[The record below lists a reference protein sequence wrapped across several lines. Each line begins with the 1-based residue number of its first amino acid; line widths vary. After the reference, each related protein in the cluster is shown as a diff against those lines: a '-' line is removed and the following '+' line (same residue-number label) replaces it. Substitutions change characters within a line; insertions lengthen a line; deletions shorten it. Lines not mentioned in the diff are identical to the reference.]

1 MNHKQ
6 NAIRFAVVVF
16 WLIYFG
22 ILASAAVNLANAITL
37 GWPTLLLYGT
47 VITVVTYANIFS
59 TKYFWNLK

>member
-6 NAIRFAVVVF
+6 NAIRFAVVVG

-22 ILASAAVNLANAITL
+22 ILASTAVNIATAVTL

-47 VITVVTYANIFS
+47 VATVVTYAGIFS
-59 TKYFWNLK
+59 TKYFWKLK